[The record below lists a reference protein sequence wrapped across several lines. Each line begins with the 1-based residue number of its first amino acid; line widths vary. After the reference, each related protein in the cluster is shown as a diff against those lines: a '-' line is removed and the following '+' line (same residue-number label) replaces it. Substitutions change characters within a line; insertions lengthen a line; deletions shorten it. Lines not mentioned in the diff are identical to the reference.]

1 MARDETEKKYLYANV
16 EWETVGMQWHT
27 ILSYCPLFHFTFLCT
42 THFIYRTSKLIDM
55 YPWSVTVTWNES
67 FLNKLGG
74 GRGDENKEMEI
85 TRVNLRFLLIVK
97 NKYKTLTE

>member
-1 MARDETEKKYLYANV
+1 
-16 EWETVGMQWHT
+16 
-27 ILSYCPLFHFTFLCT
+27 
-42 THFIYRTSKLIDM
+42 M

-85 TRVNLRFLLIVK
+85 TRVNFRFLLIVK